1 MTAPA
6 TIHASCV
13 SVDGKGVLIMGAS
26 GSGKSAL
33 ALQLMA
39 YGANLVA
46 DDRVILSDAN
56 GLHASAPENIK
67 HGIEAR
73 YVGLLNACARDTTK
87 IEYVIDLNR
96 VETERLP
103 PKRTITLLGQDIPLF
118 FKVEGLH
125 FAPSLL
131 QLLRCGPMKT

>member
-1 MTAPA
+1 MTATT

-13 SVDGKGVLIMGAS
+13 AVDGKGLLITGAS

-39 YGANLVA
+39 FGAHLIA
-46 DDRVILSDAN
+46 DDRVILSNVDGVNAT
-56 GLHASAPENIK
+56 APQTIK
-67 HGIEAR
+67 NAIEAR
-73 YVGLLNACARDTTK
+73 YIGILNATMSDAAK
-87 IEYVIDLNR
+87 ISYVVDLDQ

-103 PKRTITLLGQDIPLF
+103 PKRMITILGQNLPLF
-118 FKVEGLH
+118 LKVEGLH

-131 QLLRCGPMKT
+131 QLLRSGAMSI